1 MLCYQIE
8 ITPDRNDQG
17 DATLLVTCPDLP
29 EVTTFGEDRND
40 AMSRAVGALEEAIA
54 ARMAEGADIP
64 APIDSAAAAPGNVL
78 PGNVL
83 AALPLLTALKIAL
96 YREARAAHVTRA
108 ELCRRLGW
116 KREQVERLFRI
127 DHASRLDQLE
137 AAFKALGA
145 RVKITLEREAA

>member
-64 APIDSAAAAPGNVL
+64 TPIDSAAAAPGKVF
-78 PGNVL
+78 